1 MFVYQPTLDTLE
13 LKKDK
18 VTDYVI
24 SWISNWLYASERK
37 PLYTAILN
45 TIKLSGYRIGIKFD
59 KDRLAV
65 EQNNY
70 LTNIANAYIVYD
82 LNAWTG
88 NPTKSFKFKDCLFGA
103 TNIIENSDKERYV
116 SSGYGITLDN
126 ADLWSFDNFILLF
139 YFIFVLLR

>member
-1 MFVYQPTLDTLE
+1 M
-13 LKKDK
+13 
-18 VTDYVI
+18 
-24 SWISNWLYASERK
+24 
-37 PLYTAILN
+37 
-45 TIKLSGYRIGIKFD
+45 
-59 KDRLAV
+59 

-116 SSGYGITLDN
+116 YSGYGITLDN
-126 ADLWSFDNFILLF
+126 ADLWSFDNFIIYYFISSLF
-139 YFIFVLLR
+139 YFGKNYKIVIEVILFTISI